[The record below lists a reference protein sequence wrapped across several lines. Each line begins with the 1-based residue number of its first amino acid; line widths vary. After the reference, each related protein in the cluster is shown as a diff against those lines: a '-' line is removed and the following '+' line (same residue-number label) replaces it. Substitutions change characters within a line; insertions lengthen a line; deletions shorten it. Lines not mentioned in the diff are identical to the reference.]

1 MIRNSGDDMRDL
13 TNDVSRKGQLESLF
27 TELTKDSMRDSNIV
41 VSIVME
47 SHEQLAC
54 MQSASDLLCGL
65 EIPHEVLVMSDYA
78 QDQVVEFIRVA
89 QIRGLKVIIAG
100 GTPAGDFFG
109 LITAN
114 TLLPVLE
121 VAISTPQVGEHSPG
135 SGPGEE
141 NTFPNDR
148 VSQVRSLAHKA
159 ARTAAAIAA
168 LDDCHISE
176 RLRKWQEMQTK
187 TSDAK

>member
-1 MIRNSGDDMRDL
+1 MRDL

-27 TELTKDSMRDSNIV
+27 TELTKDSMRDANIV

-47 SHEQLAC
+47 SHEQLAF

-65 EIPHEVLVMSDYA
+65 EIPHEVLVMSNYT
-78 QDQVVEFIRVA
+78 QDQVVDFTRVA
-89 QIRGLKVIIAG
+89 QLRGLKVVIAG
-100 GTPAGDFFG
+100 DAPESDFLG
-109 LITAN
+109 LITSN

-121 VAISTPQVGEHSPG
+121 VAISTPEVGEHSPG

-141 NTFPNDR
+141 NTFSNDR
-148 VSQVRSLAHKA
+148 VSQVRSSAHKA

-187 TSDAK
+187 TSDAKLTGK